1 MPPSKLGQDLE
12 RPKKRDDLR
21 WPIAILVGL
30 LLMILI
36 NLAFIFIAVRGA
48 DEVVPSYQTE
58 PR

>member
-1 MPPSKLGQDLE
+1 
-12 RPKKRDDLR
+12 
-21 WPIAILVGL
+21 VGL
-30 LLMILI
+30 LLMILV

>member
-1 MPPSKLGQDLE
+1 MQRSRPEQNSERAGRRSSLG
-12 RPKKRDDLR
+12 
-21 WPIAILVGL
+21 WPIGIAVGL
-30 LLMILI
+30 LLMILV

>member
-1 MPPSKLGQDLE
+1 MPHSKPDQDLAE
-12 RPKKRDDLR
+12 PKKRADLR
-21 WPIAILVGL
+21 WPIAIAAGL
-30 LLMILI
+30 LLMILV

>member
-1 MPPSKLGQDLE
+1 MQLSRPEHDSE
-12 RPKKRDDLR
+12 RAGRR
-21 WPIAILVGL
+21 NNMGWPIAIAVGL
-30 LLMILI
+30 LLMILV

>member
-1 MPPSKLGQDLE
+1 MQRSRPEQNSGQAGRRNSLG
-12 RPKKRDDLR
+12 
-21 WPIAILVGL
+21 WPIGIAVGL
-30 LLMILI
+30 VLMILV

>member
-1 MPPSKLGQDLE
+1 MLPSRLDQDLE

-21 WPIAILVGL
+21 WPIAIIVGL